1 MDYALYMLTGAVFGA
16 VVAIVYQVK
25 RLTKLEERIISLERR
40 ILKQLK
46 KKKSK

>member
-25 RLTKLEERIISLERR
+25 RLTELERRMISLERR
-40 ILKQLK
+40 ILEQLK